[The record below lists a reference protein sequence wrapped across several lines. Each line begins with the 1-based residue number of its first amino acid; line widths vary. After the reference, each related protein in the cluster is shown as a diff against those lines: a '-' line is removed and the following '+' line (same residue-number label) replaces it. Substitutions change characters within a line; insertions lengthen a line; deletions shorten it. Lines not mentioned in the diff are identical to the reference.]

1 MESSIKDDC
10 ILWLEKG
17 RNHKIL
23 TAKKTLK
30 KPQKILKKLLTNLKS
45 NAILTKH
52 FGAADISK
60 KPKQQKFK

>member
-1 MESSIKDDC
+1 M
-10 ILWLEKG
+10 
-17 RNHKIL
+17 
-23 TAKKTLK
+23 AKKTLK
-30 KPQKILKKLLTNLKS
+30 KPQKILKKVLTNRKS